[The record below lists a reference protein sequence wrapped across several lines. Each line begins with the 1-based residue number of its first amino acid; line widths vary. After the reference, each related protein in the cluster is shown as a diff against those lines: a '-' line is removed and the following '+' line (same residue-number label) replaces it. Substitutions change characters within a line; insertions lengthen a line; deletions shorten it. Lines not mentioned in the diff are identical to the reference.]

1 MGHAAFD
8 FGMKISF
15 INDGAYAYA
24 STSPLAVGGSERDQW
39 LLGASLATFGWSV
52 TVGVRNGLEPGTRKN
67 INGVHFVGLDRGQ
80 VLIAW
85 YRFLA
90 SERPDWWYWESASH
104 LWGPAVEI
112 AKIIGIRTIFALGLD
127 REVEPRN
134 ALVRRQRWWPL
145 YAWGLSRTDR
155 IFAQHR
161 GQLSKLPPQLQP
173 KSFIL
178 PKVCIL
184 PGVVGDAAVVTPHS
198 ERTNYVAWIAMLRHH
213 KRPDLLVEIARKTP
227 TVHYVVCG
235 GPSTTMTPAGYSEK
249 VINELRALTNID
261 FRGQVAPDEAQ
272 QIIANAAFLLS
283 TSDEEGFP
291 NTFTQAWS
299 SGTPVISL
307 NLDPDGIIERE
318 RLGVVSGNIERAVAD
333 ITHLLKSPQQR
344 DEISAR
350 ARRFVLDN
358 YSAAAVVKLFENAL
372 QASVQ

>member
-1 MGHAAFD
+1 VGHAAFD
-8 FGMKISF
+8 FDMKISF
-15 INDGAYAYA
+15 VNDGAYEYA
-24 STSPLAVGGSERDQW
+24 SAAPSAVGGSERDQW

-52 TVGVRNGLEPGTRKN
+52 TVGVRNGLEPGARKS
-67 INGVHFVGLDRGQ
+67 INGVDFVGLDRGQ
-80 VLIAW
+80 VLFAW

-112 AKIIGIRTIFALGLD
+112 AKFIGIRTIFALGLD
-127 REVEPRN
+127 REVEPRH
-134 ALVRRQRWWPL
+134 ALIRRPRWWPL

-155 IFAQHR
+155 IFAQHH
-161 GQLSKLPPQLQP
+161 GQLAKLPPQLQP

-184 PGVVGDAAVVTPHS
+184 PGVVGDSTVVKPHP
-198 ERTNYVAWIAMLRHH
+198 ERANYVAWVAMLRYH

-227 TVHYVVCG
+227 SVHYVVCG
-235 GPSTTMTPAGYSEK
+235 GPSTFMTPTGYSER
-249 VINELRALTNID
+249 VINELRALPNVN
-261 FRGQVAPDEAQ
+261 FLGQVASAEAQ
-272 QIIANAAFLLS
+272 QIIADAAMLLS

-307 NLDPDGIIERE
+307 KLDPDGIIERE
-318 RLGVVSGNIERAVAD
+318 GLGVVSGNMDRAIAN
-333 ITHLLKSPQQR
+333 IMELLNSPRQR

-350 ARRFVLDN
+350 ARRFVVDN
-358 YSAAAVVKLFENAL
+358 YSAATVVALFERAL
-372 QASVQ
+372 HGNCR